1 MLYQTDIHPTA
12 KDLSPEEL
20 AVYRQRLNEHFRKRQ
35 VDKALLHRAW
45 QTAHRVAAML
55 YEKFGATR
63 VAVFGSLAE
72 RDWFSPCSDIDIAVW
87 GIPADKYLK
96 AVVEAKHISR
106 WFKVDLVDFDSC
118 EGLFRE
124 NVQSQ
129 AVPIEKGT
137 EFGVP
142 IYRTDVQREAE
153 DVYEGN
159 SRKLIWRIATERAEI
174 ERVVAQIGE
183 ALQHIEEA
191 PARYRHGAEIEIAR
205 YLYEIYMGMENIFR
219 EIARDFDGDMPDGA
233 EWHKALL
240 KQMAAAREERPPL
253 ISQKTL
259 GLLENLLGFRHVFTH
274 IYSVKLNYE
283 ETEKN
288 AKRVGELADALFAE
302 LDTFIAFLNGRE
314 NDE

>member
-1 MLYQTDIHPTA
+1 MHQPTA
-12 KDLSPEEL
+12 IHRTVDDLSPEEL
-20 AVYRQRLNEHFRKRQ
+20 AVYRQRLNEHFRNRK
-35 VDKALLHRAW
+35 VDEALLQRAW
-45 QTAHRVAAML
+45 QTAYRVAAML
-55 YEKFGATR
+55 YEEFGATR

-72 RDWFSPCSDIDIAVW
+72 RDWFSPWSDIDIAVW

-106 WFKVDLVDFDSC
+106 WFKVDLVDFESC

-124 NVQSQ
+124 RVQSQ

-153 DVYEGN
+153 DVYEVN
-159 SRKLIWRIATERAEI
+159 SRKLIRRIAAERAEI

-191 PARYRHGAEIEIAR
+191 PARYRQGAEIEIAR

-240 KQMAAAREERPPL
+240 KQMTEAREERPP
-253 ISQKTL
+253 IVSQKTF
-259 GLLENLLGFRHVFTH
+259 GLLENLLGFRHVFAH

-302 LDTFIAFLNGRE
+302 LDTFIAFLEGRK

>member
-1 MLYQTDIHPTA
+1 MHQPTDTHHTA
-12 KDLSPEEL
+12 NDFSPNEL
-20 AVYRQRLNEHFRKRQ
+20 AEYRQRLNEHFRNRK
-35 VDKALLHRAW
+35 VDEALLQRAW

-55 YEKFGATR
+55 YEEFGATR

-72 RDWFSPCSDIDIAVW
+72 RDWFSPWSDIDIAVW

-106 WFKVDLVDFDSC
+106 WFKVDLVDFEGC

-124 NVQSQ
+124 RVQNQ

-137 EFGVP
+137 EFGTP
-142 IYRTDVQREAE
+142 IYRIDVQREVE
-153 DVYEGN
+153 DVYEVN
-159 SRKLIWRIATERAEI
+159 SRKLIRRIAAERAEI
-174 ERVVAQIGE
+174 ARVVGQIGE

-191 PARYRHGAEIEIAR
+191 PARYRHSAEIEIAR

-219 EIARDFDGDMPDGA
+219 EIARDVDGDMPEGA

-240 KQMAAAREERPPL
+240 KQMTEASEKRPPL
-253 ISQKTL
+253 VSQKTF
-259 GLLENLLGFRHVFTH
+259 GLLENLLGFRHVFAH

-302 LDTFIAFLNGRE
+302 LDTFIAFLEGRGNE
-314 NDE
+314 E

>member
-1 MLYQTDIHPTA
+1 MHQPTA
-12 KDLSPEEL
+12 IHRTADDLSPAKFAE
-20 AVYRQRLNEHFRKRQ
+20 YRQRLNEHFRNRK
-35 VDKALLHRAW
+35 VDEALLQRAW
-45 QTAHRVAAML
+45 QTAYRVAAML
-55 YEKFGATR
+55 YEEFGATR

-72 RDWFSPCSDIDIAVW
+72 RDWFSPWSDIDIAVW

-106 WFKVDLVDFDSC
+106 WFKVDLVDFESC

-124 NVQSQ
+124 RVQSQ

-153 DVYEGN
+153 DVYEVN
-159 SRKLIWRIATERAEI
+159 SRNLIRRIAAEHSEI

-191 PARYRHGAEIEIAR
+191 PARYRQGAEIEIAR

-219 EIARDFDGDMPDGA
+219 EIARDFDGDMPAGA

-240 KQMAAAREERPPL
+240 KQMTETREARPP
-253 ISQKTL
+253 IVSQKTF
-259 GLLENLLGFRHVFTH
+259 GLLENLLGFRHVFAH

-288 AKRVGELADALFAE
+288 AKRVGELAAELFAE
-302 LDTFIAFLNGRE
+302 LDTFIAFLEGRK